1 MQPDEVR
8 FAEDMEPLGF
18 NWIKLGLQ
26 DVLYDPVRNIIYTPN
41 TNKTTVISEEP
52 DDTLQDDR
60 ESGIIE
66 PRANPNHDSKGRFAS
81 SKGGKCKKTKY
92 APSSQ
97 RSKGGIQLGKKRY
110 ARMCGTLGT
119 QYPGLKEGRVR
130 TIRDAKHQYTVKAD
144 GYGGFKTLRIKNI
157 E

>member
-41 TNKTTVISEEP
+41 TNKTTVISEET
-52 DDTLQDDR
+52 DDTLQDDG
-60 ESGIIE
+60 EGGIIE
-66 PRANPNHDSKGRFAS
+66 PRANQNHDSKGRFAS
-81 SKGGKCKKTKY
+81 SKSGKRKKTKY

-97 RSKGGIQLGKKRY
+97 RSKGGIQLGEKRY
-110 ARMCGTLGT
+110 ARLCGTLGT
-119 QYPGLKEGRVR
+119 QYPRLKEGCVR
-130 TIRDAKHQYTVKAD
+130 IIRDAKHQYTVKAD
-144 GYGGFKTLRIKNI
+144 GYGGFKTLDIKKL
-157 E
+157 